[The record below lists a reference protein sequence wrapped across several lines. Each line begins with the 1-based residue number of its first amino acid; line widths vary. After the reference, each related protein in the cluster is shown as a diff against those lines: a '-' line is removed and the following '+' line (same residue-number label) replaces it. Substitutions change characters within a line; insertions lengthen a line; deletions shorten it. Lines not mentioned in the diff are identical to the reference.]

1 MNVKQIQSV
10 GLGGDGDEVDA
21 IRNVEAVFRVKLDDS
36 EAPNWFT
43 AGDIYHSLR
52 KVLPADEIEKP
63 DLWDRFA
70 AALAKE
76 TGVDPKAIRPES
88 PLLSERGISASTVA
102 CVLIGIVV
110 VVGLGLAF
118 L

>member
-43 AGDIYHSLR
+43 AG
-52 KVLPADEIEKP
+52 
-63 DLWDRFA
+63 
-70 AALAKE
+70 
-76 TGVDPKAIRPES
+76 
-88 PLLSERGISASTVA
+88 ER
-102 CVLIGIVV
+102 
-110 VVGLGLAF
+110 
-118 L
+118 